1 MSIFETISKAHA
13 IIYLPDAYSIML
25 LEVCY
30 RCQADVGITYAC
42 EHTKERKMCTECYE
56 FIHWAINNK
65 KDDIAK
71 AQ

>member
-1 MSIFETISKAHA
+1 MRIFDTNSKAHDT
-13 IIYLPDAYSIML
+13 IYLPNANSIML

-30 RCQADVGITYAC
+30 RCRTDVGITYAC

-56 FIHWAINNK
+56 FIHWTINNK
-65 KDDIAK
+65 NDDIAK